1 MYFRLV
7 CPIRII
13 IIIIIDD
20 DDDDDYYY
28 YYYYV
33 ILDSCPQ
40 LVISIAKYV

>member
-13 IIIIIDD
+13 IISIIID
-20 DDDDDYYY
+20 

-33 ILDSCPQ
+33 ILDRCPQ
-40 LVISIAKYV
+40 LTLK